1 MSAKT
6 KIVVLHMKEVIYT
19 IVFLVLALVLGVLL
33 FLMFGS
39 KKTESASVGG
49 DALYRPGVYTSTIAI
64 NENAFDVEVTV
75 DASRIKAIRLV
86 NLSESTTAMFP
97 LMEPTLDDLA
107 GQIYA
112 SQSLDEVS
120 YSEENKYTSL
130 ILINAISTAL
140 KKAEI

>member
-6 KIVVLHMKEVIYT
+6 KIVVLHMKEVVYT
-19 IVFLVLALVLGVLL
+19 VIFLVLALLLGVLL
-33 FLMFGS
+33 FLMFGPAR
-39 KKTESASVGG
+39 TQSASAGG
-49 DALYRPGVYTSTIAI
+49 GALYHPGVYTSTIAI
-64 NENAFDVEVTV
+64 NENTFDVEVTV
-75 DASRIKAIRLV
+75 DSSRIKSVRLV

-107 GQIYA
+107 SQLYTT
-112 SQSLDEVS
+112 QSLDQIS